1 MKQPLDPQPALGA
14 AVRAR
19 RQEPDL
25 DLSQDALA
33 AKAGVSVSHLSR
45 LENGE
50 VNPTWGTMRQIAA
63 ALELSVAELAAR
75 SEALADTDD

>member
-1 MKQPLDPQPALGA
+1 MTQPLEPQPALGA
-14 AVRAR
+14 TVRAR
-19 RQEPDL
+19 RLEPGL

-33 AKAGVSVSHLSR
+33 ARAGVSVSHLSK

-50 VNPTWGTMRQIAA
+50 VNPTWGTVRQIAA

>member
-1 MKQPLDPQPALGA
+1 MKQPLEPQPDLGA

-19 RQEPDL
+19 RLEPGV

-33 AKAGVSVSHLSR
+33 TKAGISVSHLSR

-50 VNPTWGTMRQIAA
+50 VNPTWGTMRQIAE
-63 ALELSVAELAAR
+63 ALDLSVAELAAR
-75 SEALADTDD
+75 SEALAAD

>member
-1 MKQPLDPQPALGA
+1 MKQPLEPQPDLGA

-19 RQEPDL
+19 RLEPEV

-33 AKAGVSVSHLSR
+33 AKAGISVSHLSR

-50 VNPTWGTMRQIAA
+50 VNPTWGTMRQIAE
-63 ALELSVAELAAR
+63 ALDLSVADLAAR
-75 SEALADTDD
+75 SEALAAD